1 MIEDVVS
8 RLAVPRLAAPRQII
22 EIPMDKKTRILL
34 VEDHPIFREGLHM
47 ALTFSEEDFEVVAQV
62 RDVRQAVDYI
72 QSHPDGVDM
81 AILDFFLPDGNASD
95 VLASLKSFS
104 PQAKALIVTGEVDHP
119 NVKQLASEGVAG
131 IISKNVQSTELVQL
145 ITSIMKG
152 EYVSAS
158 GVPSKTDWVSET
170 GLTQREV
177 EIIHL
182 FAQGKDAKEI
192 ADALFIS
199 PKTVYRH
206 RENIFLKTGTTSTV
220 ELLRYAI
227 KNGVL

>member
-1 MIEDVVS
+1 MIKDTVS
-8 RLAVPRLAAPRQII
+8 RPAVPRQKKEL
-22 EIPMDKKTRILL
+22 PMERKTRILL
-34 VEDHPIFREGLHM
+34 VEDHPIFREGLHL
-47 ALTFSEEDFEVVAQV
+47 ALSFAEADFDVVAQV

-72 QSHPDGVDM
+72 QSHPDGIDV
-81 AILDFFLPDGNASD
+81 AILDYFLPDGNASNVMD
-95 VLASLKSFS
+95 SLKSFS
-104 PQAKALIVTGEVDHP
+104 PRAKALIVTGDVDHP
-119 NVKQLASEGVAG
+119 NVRKLAGTQGVAG
-131 IISKNVQSTELVQL
+131 VISKNVQSAELVQL
-145 ITSIMKG
+145 ITAIMKG
-152 EYVSAS
+152 ERVSAS
-158 GVPSKTDWVSET
+158 GTPSPTDWVAET

-220 ELLRYAI
+220 ELLRFAI
-227 KNGVL
+227 KNGLL

>member
-1 MIEDVVS
+1 MTM
-8 RLAVPRLAAPRQII
+8 AN
-22 EIPMDKKTRILL
+22 KTRILL

-47 ALTFSEEDFEVVAQV
+47 VLSFAEMDFDVVAQL
-62 RDVRQAVDYI
+62 RDVRQAVDFI
-72 QSHPDGVDM
+72 QSHPDGVDL
-81 AILDFFLPDGNASD
+81 AILDFFLPDGNASN
-95 VLASLKSFS
+95 VLDNLNSFS

-119 NVKQLASEGVAG
+119 SVRQLAGKHGVAG
-131 IISKNVQSTELVQL
+131 IISKNVPSAELLQL
-145 ITSIMKG
+145 ISSIMKG
-152 EYVSAS
+152 EHAVNS
-158 GVPSKTDWVSET
+158 GTPSQTDWVAET

-182 FAQGKDAKEI
+182 IAQGKDTKAI

-206 RENIFLKTGTTSTV
+206 RENIFLKTGTDSTV

-227 KNGVL
+227 KNGLL

>member
-1 MIEDVVS
+1 
-8 RLAVPRLAAPRQII
+8 
-22 EIPMDKKTRILL
+22 
-34 VEDHPIFREGLHM
+34 M
-47 ALTFSEEDFEVVAQV
+47 ALSFAEADFDVVAQV

-72 QSHPDGVDM
+72 QSHPDGIDV
-81 AILDFFLPDGNASD
+81 AILDYFLPDGNASNVMD
-95 VLASLKSFS
+95 SLKSFS
-104 PQAKALIVTGEVDHP
+104 PRAKALIVTGDVDHP
-119 NVKQLASEGVAG
+119 NVRKLAGTQGVAG
-131 IISKNVQSTELVQL
+131 VISKNVQSAELVQL
-145 ITSIMKG
+145 ITAIMKG
-152 EYVSAS
+152 ERVSAS
-158 GVPSKTDWVSET
+158 GTPSQTDWVAET

-177 EIIHL
+177 EIIHF

-227 KNGVL
+227 KNGLL

>member
-1 MIEDVVS
+1 ME
-8 RLAVPRLAAPRQII
+8 R
-22 EIPMDKKTRILL
+22 KTRILL

-47 ALTFSEEDFEVVAQV
+47 ALSFADTGFEVVAQA
-62 RDVRQAVDYI
+62 RDVRQAVDFI
-72 QSHPDGVDM
+72 QSHPDGVDV
-81 AILDFFLPDGNASD
+81 AILDYFLPDGNAGN
-95 VLASLKSFS
+95 VLDSLKSFS
-104 PQAKALIVTGEVDHP
+104 PRAKALVVTGDVDHP
-119 NVKQLASEGVAG
+119 NVRKLAGTQSVAG
-131 IISKNVQSTELVQL
+131 VISKNVQSVELVQL
-145 ITSIMKG
+145 ITAIMKG
-152 EYVSAS
+152 ERVGAS
-158 GVPSKTDWVSET
+158 GVPSQTDWVSET